1 MFVSKLVRKFLP
13 PCRRRVVVAA
23 AAWSN
28 EFKDGA
34 AETDRSRHDFG
45 CSVKIQNLEPPK
57 NMFIH
62 VA

>member
-34 AETDRSRHDFG
+34 AETAVPAAARQVETRFRL
-45 CSVKIQNLEPPK
+45 QY
-57 NMFIH
+57 
-62 VA
+62 